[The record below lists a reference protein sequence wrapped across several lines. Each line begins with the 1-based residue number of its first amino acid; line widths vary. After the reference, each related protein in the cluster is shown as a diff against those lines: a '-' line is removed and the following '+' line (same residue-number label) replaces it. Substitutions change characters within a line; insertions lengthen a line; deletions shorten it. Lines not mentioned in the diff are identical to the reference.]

1 MICSNGS
8 SIEWFT
14 IDKNS
19 DIAPFLNPIN
29 VSANLLTSFALGN
42 VLYLFVLNTDNKAIC
57 CKFSEG
63 AFVKIYESESTLF
76 SSFSEE
82 ACRIES
88 VVVSDVG
95 YVVLCNINQ
104 IK

>member
-1 MICSNGS
+1 MFCSNGS

-19 DIAPFLNPIN
+19 DIAPFPELAN

-63 AFVKIYESESTLF
+63 TFWKIYESADPLF

-82 ACRIES
+82 ACGIES
-88 VVVSDVG
+88 VVVNNAG
-95 YVVLCNINQ
+95 YVVLCNIN
-104 IK
+104 